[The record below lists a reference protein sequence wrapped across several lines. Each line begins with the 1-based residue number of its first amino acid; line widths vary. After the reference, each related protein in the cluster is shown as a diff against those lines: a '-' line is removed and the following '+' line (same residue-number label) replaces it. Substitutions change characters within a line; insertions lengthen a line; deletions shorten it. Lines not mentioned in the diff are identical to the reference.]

1 MNRHHHRHD
10 SRVRCPLQR
19 ESLGLERL
27 EGRAVLAAAVVV
39 SPATTSITEGLSR
52 EISFKL
58 SKAPTAAVMFSVQSS
73 NPAELTIDKEMLT
86 FTPADWRTPQK
97 VVVSAVEDYVKDG
110 NKTAKILTSATS
122 SDDAKYAGKAIRD
135 ISVKAIDSKKSQ
147 PIDPSLYQGDYAGTF
162 TSSRA
167 NGPIEATISDRAF
180 SMSIIVNAP
189 ALGVSGAPAYG
200 TGTIAEDGSFAFRTQ
215 GAFAANYRGTIT
227 IGPDG
232 AVSASGTWNYG
243 KILSGTWR
251 VDRISA
257 PVVDPTP
264 ETDPPISDPTEV
276 V

>member
-1 MNRHHHRHD
+1 MNRDHRGRY
-10 SRVRCPLQR
+10 SRVRCTLQR

-39 SPATTSITEGLSR
+39 SPGTTSITEGVAR
-52 EISFKL
+52 EITIKL

-73 NPAELTIDKEMLT
+73 NPAELTIDREMLT

-110 NKTAKILTSATS
+110 NKTAKILTGATS
-122 SDDAKYAGKAIRD
+122 SDDAKYAGKTVRD
-135 ISVKAIDSKKSQ
+135 VSVKVIDSKKSQ
-147 PIDPSLYQGDYAGTF
+147 PIDPSLYQGDYTGTF
-162 TSSRA
+162 ISSRA
-167 NGPIEATISDRAF
+167 SGPIEATVSDRAF
-180 SMSIIVNAP
+180 SMSIVVNAP

-215 GAFAANYRGTIT
+215 GAFAANYRGTMS

-232 AVSASGTWNYG
+232 AVSARGTWNYG
-243 KILSGTWR
+243 KMLSGTWR

-257 PVVDPTP
+257 PVLDPTP
-264 ETDPPISDPTEV
+264 AADPPISDPTEV

>member
-1 MNRHHHRHD
+1 MNRHHHRQN
-10 SRVRCPLQR
+10 SQGRCPLQR

-39 SPATTSITEGLSR
+39 SPGTTSITEGLSR

-97 VVVSAVEDYVKDG
+97 VVASAVEDYVKDG
-110 NKTAKILTSATS
+110 NKTVRILTGATS

-135 ISVKAIDSKKSQ
+135 VSVKVIDSKKSQ

-162 TSSRA
+162 ASSRA
-167 NGPIEATISDRAF
+167 TGPIEAVISDRAF
-180 SMSIIVNAP
+180 SMSIVVNAP

-200 TGTIAEDGSFAFRTQ
+200 TGTIGEDGSFAFRTQ
-215 GAFAANYRGTIT
+215 GAFVANYRGTIA

-232 AVSASGTWNYG
+232 AVSATGTWNYG

-251 VDRISA
+251 VDRISTPA
-257 PVVDPTP
+257 VDPAP